1 MRTPQCR
8 QRPRSRP
15 YETSGTL
22 SYQRISCAHDM
33 HADGGRTID
42 RRSGTR
48 AATTFRK
55 LPRASAGA
63 NTTAASA
70 KSTLARA
77 VRGLLRVAG
86 AVRVPRRAEGQVGE
100 ARQRLHLDAL
110 TERQRVRDDRAL
122 RLGRLSERDVPFRED
137 RALEERA

>member
-8 QRPRSRP
+8 QRPRSSA

-55 LPRASAGA
+55 LPSASPGA
-63 NTTAASA
+63 TTKAARA
-70 KSTLARA
+70 KSALPGG
-77 VRGLLRVAG
+77 VGGLLRVAG
-86 AVRVPRRAEGQVGE
+86 AVGIAGRAEREIGE

-110 TERQRVRDDRAL
+110 AERQRVRDDRAL
-122 RLGRLSERDVPFRED
+122 
-137 RALEERA
+137 

>member
-1 MRTPQCR
+1 MCTPQFR
-8 QRPRSRP
+8 QRPRSSA

-22 SYQRISCAHDM
+22 SCQRISCAHDM

-55 LPRASAGA
+55 LPSASPGA

-77 VRGLLRVAG
+77 VRGLLRIAG
-86 AVRVPRRAEGQVGE
+86 AVGVAGCAEREVGE

-110 TERQRVRDDRAL
+110 AERQSVRDDRAL
-122 RLGRLSERDVPFRED
+122 RLGRLPE
-137 RALEERA
+137 